1 MMRSNKEFD
10 CVEMKNAI
18 QRRLQRRRRDMS
30 TEEYIADVNKA
41 IERSDSPAAEW
52 WKRHQKPQIKSG
64 AAHVVAR

>member
-1 MMRSNKEFD
+1 MKNNKEFD

-30 TEEYIADVNKA
+30 RDEYIADVNKA

-52 WKRHQKPQIKSG
+52 WKRHQKSH
-64 AAHVVAR
+64 ARSDASHVIAR